1 MSDKAFK
8 VLVVALL
15 LLILGAVLGN
25 LSANIFEG
33 FEGDEFLEFEEDLH
47 FFEEEL
53 VQHRY
58 NIYSF
63 EEFSHINSVEII
75 DPEDIFAFAEEYG
88 YEVFEERHIIELFFA
103 YECAEDDLG
112 RFVCLEETITFLLEE
127 ELVEHSWEGF
137 VYEDE

>member
-1 MSDKAFK
+1 MSDNAFK

-25 LSANIFEG
+25 LSANYLTG
-33 FEGDEFLEFEEDLH
+33 FEADEFLEFEEDLH

-63 EEFSHINSVEII
+63 EEFNHINGVEIF
-75 DPEDIFAFAEEYG
+75 DTEDIFVFAEAYG
-88 YEVFEERHIIELFFA
+88 YEVFEEEEMIELFFA
-103 YECAEDDLG
+103 YECDEDDLG
-112 RFVCLEETITFLLEE
+112 RFICLEESIMFLLEE
-127 ELVEHSWEGF
+127 GLVEHRWEGF